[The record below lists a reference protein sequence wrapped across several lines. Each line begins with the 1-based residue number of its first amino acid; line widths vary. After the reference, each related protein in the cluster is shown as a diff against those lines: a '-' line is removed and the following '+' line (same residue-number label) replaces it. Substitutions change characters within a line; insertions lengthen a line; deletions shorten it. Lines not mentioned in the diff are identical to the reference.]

1 MPCWAV
7 VAAVRG
13 AEPSVVRSA
22 DGPPLRGVGGRAEPA
37 EPRVRPVVI
46 VVGAP
51 GIERRA
57 GVR

>member
-13 AEPSVVRSA
+13 AEPSVERS
-22 DGPPLRGVGGRAEPA
+22 GPPLRGVDGGAQPA

-46 VVGAP
+46 VVGALS
-51 GIERRA
+51 IERGG